1 VTLSRQ
7 VVQTVEKIV
16 QPILQAEGLE
26 LVGIEYKKEGK
37 HWFLRV
43 FIDREGEAIAVD
55 DCSRVSGQL
64 SAALDTADPIPGAYF
79 LEVASPG
86 AERPLK
92 TEADYVKAIGK
103 QIHVSTYEPI
113 AGEKVFAGVLT
124 HFERNILTVQAKK
137 RTTQIPLEKVAK
149 ARLAIVF

>member
-1 VTLSRQ
+1 VSLSRQ
-7 VVQTVEKIV
+7 VTETVEKIV
-16 QPILQAEGLE
+16 RPILQLEGLE
-26 LVGIEYKKEGK
+26 LVGVEYKKEGK

-64 SAALDTADPIPGAYF
+64 SAALDAADPIPGTYF

-92 TEADYVKAIGK
+92 TAVDYVKAIGK
-103 QIHVSTYEPI
+103 QIHVTTYEPI
-113 AGEKVFAGVLT
+113 AGEKAFAGVLT
-124 HFERNILTVQAKK
+124 HFDDHILTVQAKK
-137 RTTQIPLEKVAK
+137 KTTQIPLEKVAQ